1 MDSRIVHSHVQD
13 ENEEQNSH
21 NIESQQVTLTH
32 GVEENQS
39 SDHEKKSVLNKVKA
53 KAKKIKDTI
62 KKHGQQVLDNG
73 NGHNNQIQHTPDDDD
88 GDLDD
93 DKEIVQDRELNQVP
107 IYDSE
112 DVKSPTSTPESEK
125 VENLGNSGIDI
136 EGTKVKGEEP
146 YHDTPVEGDSLIT
159 EINQNIANDQA
170 KTFPVEE
177 KPEQYKANL
186 EKPAIVFEEYP
197 QKQGIK
203 TEEYTLPNYQINHTD
218 PSGAENDEIKD
229 NIKPLEES
237 LERINV
243 HDDEPKLT
251 KEPKIQSSVA
261 DIKYPPEAYT
271 LLDDQTKDT
280 HPNEEGSDEVKGIT
294 PLEESLE
301 RLNVHDES
309 KPTTEQKFQPSV
321 AADNEY
327 PPAAVVSHDQFVPD
341 LSDAT
346 KTQNEYPQETASTDI
361 NRDFEIPSET
371 REPFNNITTTAD
383 IQPGYEE
390 SVKTQPKHKSYT
402 DEIEISQPA
411 EEVDTTIRPEDDE
424 VSKLGIDEKGDEQKS
439 ENGKNIGYSLT
450 EKLTPVYGKVAE
462 VGNAVKSKVYGTN
475 DGSETKNGDKGVTV
489 KDYLAE
495 KLKPSEEDKALSEVI
510 SEALHKGKEDPLKK
524 EDGKVDSE
532 VEKSEKV
539 FEDSNVN
546 SQGKGVVGK
555 VKDVVGSWFVKS
567 PQGGGSGEDLSENK
581 KSVGEV
587 EQVVDEGGKQE

>member
-1 MDSRIVHSHVQD
+1 MDSKVVHSHVQE
-13 ENEEQNSH
+13 ENDEQNSQYV
-21 NIESQQVTLTH
+21 ESRQVTH

-62 KKHGQQVLDNG
+62 KKHGQQVLDTG
-73 NGHNNQIQHTPDDDD
+73 NGHNNENQHTSNDD
-88 GDLDD
+88 GDLDE
-93 DKEIVQDRELNQVP
+93 DKEIVQDREVHQVP

-112 DVKSPTSTPESEK
+112 DVKSATPTPESEK

-136 EGTKVKGEEP
+136 EDTKVKGEEA
-146 YHDTPVEGDSLIT
+146 YHDTPVEGDSSNT

-170 KTFPVEE
+170 KSFPVEE
-177 KPEQYKANL
+177 KPEQYKPNL
-186 EKPAIVFEEYP
+186 EKPVTVLEEYP

-218 PSGAENDEIKD
+218 PSVAENDEIKD
-229 NIKPLEES
+229 NIK
-237 LERINV
+237 
-243 HDDEPKLT
+243 
-251 KEPKIQSSVA
+251 
-261 DIKYPPEAYT
+261 
-271 LLDDQTKDT
+271 
-280 HPNEEGSDEVKGIT
+280 

-309 KPTTEQKFQPSV
+309 KPTTEQKIQPSV
-321 AADNEY
+321 AAADIEY
-327 PPAAVVSHDQFVPD
+327 PPAVGSHDQFVPH

-346 KTQNEYPQETASTDI
+346 KTQNEYPQERTSIDI
-361 NRDFEIPSET
+361 NRDLEIPSET
-371 REPFNNITTTAD
+371 REAFNNITTTAD
-383 IQPGYEE
+383 IQPGYEK
-390 SVKTQPKHKSYT
+390 SVETQPKHKSYT
-402 DEIEISQPA
+402 DEIEISTA
-411 EEVDTTIRPEDDE
+411 EEVDTSIHPEDDE
-424 VSKLGIDEKGDEQKS
+424 ISKLGIDEKGDEQKS

-539 FEDSNVN
+539 FEESNVN
-546 SQGKGVVGK
+546 NPGKGVVGK

-581 KSVGEV
+581 KSVEEV
-587 EQVVDEGGKQE
+587 EQVGQVVDEGGKQE